1 MPVTHTNRAN
11 NSLLTQRLNRLID
24 DIVRVR
30 DGRPCP
36 GQTESSLLRWE
47 DDEYIYLEIDTPS
60 FTELTADISVSA
72 GRVVIRVMR

>member
-1 MPVTHTNRAN
+1 MTRTSNAN
-11 NSLLTQRLNRLID
+11 SSLLTQRLNRLVD

-36 GQTESSLLRWE
+36 GQTEPPLLRWE
-47 DDEYIYLEIDTPS
+47 DDEYIYLEIDTPG